1 MKGRFYGIGVG
12 PGDPELLTLKA
23 VRILEN
29 IDIVISPETK
39 KGKGS
44 IALDIAKDYLRDDVE
59 KLNLIFPMTYDQE
72 ILNDKWRENGEIINS
87 KLEEGKN
94 IAFLTL
100 GDPMVFSTYMYLIPH
115 LREKDVEIETIPG
128 ITSFCA
134 VASRAEVPLS
144 AGEESLSILP
154 LRKDCESLDEVLDSF
169 DNIVVMK
176 PSHDNKLLGE
186 KLIERGYDNKFVLVS
201 KCGTNEEEISYDVD
215 RLKNNDVPYLS
226 TVIIKKRGIR

>member
-1 MKGRFYGIGVG
+1 MKGKFYGIGVG

-23 VRILEN
+23 IRILKN

-44 IALDIAKDYLRDDVE
+44 IALDIAKDYLRDDIE
-59 KLNLIFPMTYDQE
+59 KLNLIFPMTYDE
-72 ILNDKWRENGEIINS
+72 KVLNEKWKENAEIINL

-100 GDPMVFSTYMYLIPH
+100 GDPMVFSTYMYLIPP
-115 LREKDVEIETIPG
+115 LRKQGVDIETIPG

-134 VASRAEVPLS
+134 VASTVEVPLS
-144 AGEESLSILP
+144 AGEESLCILP
-154 LRKDCESLDEVLDSF
+154 LRRDCENLDEVLDSF

-186 KLIERGYDNKFVLVS
+186 KLIERGYGDKFVLVS
-201 KCGTNEEEISYDVD
+201 KCGTSEEEVSYDID
-215 RLKNNDVPYLS
+215 RLKDKDVPYLS